1 MNIKHLILSLTI
13 LLAPLWA
20 HAQDSVAAH
29 SQATQQLK
37 VRDFFISEPGNVF
50 ELLSQGVRAAMIT
63 MAEQGQK
70 ISADNQHDGTAKI
83 DSLSSTYISVRC
95 SDVKQVELKM
105 LTKGKADTVIAVVET
120 VKLPTLDSR
129 ISFYDTNWH
138 AIATGKCMKGGM
150 ATMTDFIKKGTPT
163 DTVAEVKRHISFPLM
178 LMTFG
183 AAEGELRVSHQLQSF
198 LSKEVYQKI
207 SPYLIATVSYRIDGA
222 KLKRIK

>member
-13 LLAPLWA
+13 LLAPLWV

-150 ATMTDFIKKGTPT
+150 VTMTDFIKKGTPA

-198 LSKEVYQKI
+198 LSKEEYKKI

>member
-150 ATMTDFIKKGTPT
+150 VMMTDFIKKGTPA

-198 LSKEVYQKI
+198 LSKEEYKKI

>member
-29 SQATQQLK
+29 RQATQQLK

-50 ELLSQGVRAAMIT
+50 ELLSQGLRAAMIT

-83 DSLSSTYISVRC
+83 DSLNDTYISVRC
-95 SDVKQVELKM
+95 SDVKQVEMKM

-138 AIATGKCMKGGM
+138 AIATGKCMKGGIV
-150 ATMTDFIKKGTPT
+150 TMTDFIKKGTPA
-163 DTVAEVKRHISFPLM
+163 DAVAKVKRHISFPLM
-178 LMTFG
+178 LITFG

-198 LSKEVYQKI
+198 LSKEEYNKI
-207 SPYLIATVSYRIDGA
+207 SPYLIATVSYRIDGT